1 MKASQ
6 DCDVL
11 IVGAGPVGVTI
22 ANLLGT
28 YGIRTIVVERSRE
41 ILPYPRAVGM
51 DDEALRL
58 FQTAGLADRL
68 LDDMV
73 QNVAMRMFDRKGRL
87 FANIRPAT
95 REYGWWRRNIFM
107 QQLAEETL
115 REGLQRFDHVSLR
128 LGEEVTAIHQ
138 DDEGVSLEMRDESG
152 RTTVLR
158 AAFCVGCDGGR
169 STMRELLGVTLQ
181 GKTHAI
187 KWLVVDV
194 LNAEVDA
201 PYTSLHCDPHR
212 PHVCIHLPFNYR
224 RWEFMVFA
232 GEDEDALVSDASVRK
247 LLAPYIA
254 DPSAVEV
261 VRARIYT
268 HHSRVADRFV
278 VGRALLAGDAAH
290 LSPPWIGQGLNIGLR
305 DAGNLAWKL
314 AMLVRHGGRV
324 DEVLASYAS
333 ERRDH
338 AKEMIDLADT
348 FGRLLM
354 PTNRWLA
361 WARDVFFG
369 SVARLPNV
377 RNYVLQ
383 MRFKPM
389 PRYRRGLVVL
399 PSQMAP
405 DSAVGRMLIQPDV
418 EVAPAQREKLDTVLG
433 TGFALLGWRCDPQQ
447 SMHAE
452 TIAAWRRLGAR
463 FICVER
469 SRSGSRHHRMVRDN
483 GTLCVEDVDNALA
496 DWFQGQGKAIAIVR
510 PDRYVAALADR
521 DEIDATCSQFMAL
534 FCSPNGARALPGHV
548 PQWCDAAAA

>member
-1 MKASQ
+1 MKPGH

-28 YGIRTIVVERSRE
+28 YGICTIVVERSPD

-51 DDEALRL
+51 DDEALRV
-58 FQTAGLADRL
+58 FQTAGLAEKL
-68 LDDMV
+68 LDDVV
-73 QNVAMRMFDRKGRL
+73 QNVAMCMFDRKGRM
-87 FANIRPAT
+87 FANMRPAT
-95 REYGWWRRNIFM
+95 REFGWWRRNIFM
-107 QQLAEETL
+107 QQLAEEVL
-115 REGLQRFDHVSLR
+115 REGLDRFEHVQMR
-128 LGEEVTAIHQ
+128 LGQEVTALRQ
-138 DDEGVSLEMRDESG
+138 DDHGVELDVRDATG
-152 RTTVLR
+152 VAGTLR
-158 AAFCVGCDGGR
+158 AAFCIGCDGGR

-194 LNAEVDA
+194 LNAGVDA
-201 PYTSLHCDPHR
+201 PYTSLHCDPRR

-232 GEDEDALVSDASVRK
+232 HEDENELSSDASVRQ
-247 LLAPYIA
+247 LLAPYVE
-254 DPSAVEV
+254 DPSVLDI

-278 VGRALLAGDAAH
+278 VGRAMLAGDAAH

-314 AMLVRHGGRV
+314 AMLVRHGGEIHR
-324 DEVLASYAS
+324 VLASYES

-354 PTNRWLA
+354 PTKRWLA
-361 WARDVFFG
+361 VARDAFFG
-369 SVARLPNV
+369 SVARLPSV

-389 PRYRRGLVVL
+389 PRYSRGLVVL
-399 PSQMAP
+399 PARMAANC
-405 DSAVGRMLIQPDV
+405 AVGRMLIQPDV
-418 EVAPAQREKLDTVLG
+418 EVSPARREKLDTVLG
-433 TGFALLGWRCDPQQ
+433 PGFALLGWGVDPQQ
-447 SMHAE
+447 TLDGR
-452 TIAAWRRLGAR
+452 TITAWRALGVR
-463 FICVER
+463 FVRVER
-469 SRSGSRHHRMVRDN
+469 SRSGSSRHHRIVHDN
-483 GTLCVEDVDNALA
+483 GTVCVEDIDNALA
-496 DWFQGQGKAIAIVR
+496 DWFQTQARTIVMVR
-510 PDRYVAALADR
+510 PDRYVGAVADAADIEAVSREFLALFSHKPAALK
-521 DEIDATCSQFMAL
+521 Q
-534 FCSPNGARALPGHV
+534 
-548 PQWCDAAAA
+548 AA